1 MGILL
6 KFYRPAWPY
15 AAIDDAGMARAA
27 FDGLAAGDRRWVIVD
42 YRLPGGD
49 AVAAD
54 PRLERVAVPDA
65 RDDVKMR
72 LFRTR

>member
-1 MGILL
+1 MIAR
-6 KFYRPAWPY
+6 RPT
-15 AAIDDAGMARAA
+15 
-27 FDGLAAGDRRWVIVD
+27 GDRQWVIVD

-49 AVAAD
+49 AIAAD

-65 RDDVKMR
+65 RDEKMR